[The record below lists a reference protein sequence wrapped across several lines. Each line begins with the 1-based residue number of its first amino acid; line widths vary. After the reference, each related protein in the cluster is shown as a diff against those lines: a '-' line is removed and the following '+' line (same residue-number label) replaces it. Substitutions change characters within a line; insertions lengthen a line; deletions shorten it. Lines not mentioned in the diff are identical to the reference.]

1 MEWIETSKIGS
12 IHIRT
17 GAFETTTQLI
27 FCSSPTWHWKMPP
40 HYPPLHFKSRNE
52 KNGFVGPLS
61 G

>member
-1 MEWIETSKIGS
+1 LVGGILLGCMEWIETSKIGS

-27 FCSSPTWHWKMPP
+27 FCSSPTWHWKMKKMDLLGQ
-40 HYPPLHFKSRNE
+40 Y
-52 KNGFVGPLS
+52 S